1 MDVPH
6 GLPVQGMPTELTIG
20 GMPRTSDHEDGD
32 AVTFSALA
40 CPGHRGNFGGG
51 NPPPPK
57 VPPMRRAGEL
67 FYNEQKAPCHW
78 TMCQGSG
85 AERERR
91 RLAEEELRESTERYF
106 EASGAPL
113 GNVTAFKYLGQVMTA
128 GCYDYPVVASNLCK
142 ARNSWGRLLRILI
155 REWAYPKVSIHFFN
169 R

>member
-91 RLAEEELRESTERYF
+91 RLAEEELRESTERAFRSYG
-106 EASGAPL
+106 EPL
-113 GNVTAFKYLGQVMTA
+113 EHVTAFRYLGRVMTA
-128 GCYDYPVVASNLCK
+128 VDDYWTTVVGKLQRERK
-142 ARNSWGRLLRILI
+142 SWGRLLRILS
-155 REWAYPKVSIHFFN
+155 REWADMKVSGYFS